1 MKSFRFEMVPA
12 KARITQASA
21 GQNAE
26 AYGGGIGFAV
36 VDGQLAI
43 AIKGPGEAFTAVAV
57 LHESV
62 LDKFCG
68 NLADCL
74 AETSPE
80 AARLLQE
87 RAPWPSLQ

>member
-43 AIKGPGEAFTAVAV
+43 AIKGPGEAFTA
-57 LHESV
+57 E
-62 LDKFCG
+62 
-68 NLADCL
+68 
-74 AETSPE
+74 PI
-80 AARLLQE
+80 
-87 RAPWPSLQ
+87 